1 MTSDYDLSNGLCF
14 QRRFRGNSQF
24 NWYPELLDIEAE
36 QRARAVCARCP
47 VQWECAQT
55 ALENREAWGIWGGM
69 EEFRM
74 RRALGKDSFG
84 SNRAR
89 TLDLVCPYC
98 NSTDLEIAKKRTS
111 KGYHVECNYCSIE
124 WVTYRIPEKVRKAAQ
139 KQNDMGDRMDNSR
152 ATDGPRQA

>member
-1 MTSDYDLSNGLCF
+1 
-14 QRRFRGNSQF
+14 
-24 NWYPELLDIEAE
+24 
-36 QRARAVCARCP
+36 
-47 VQWECAQT
+47 
-55 ALENREAWGIWGGM
+55 M